1 MPASLFKP
9 SLNGLWNLPPLI
21 LHPFAGREGPD
32 KLLEG
37 SRAALMA
44 HGLMPT
50 DADMDE
56 LSRRILTGRHNE
68 VRMLYFL
75 GKDIFRWMDQ
85 CQEIVEKEEVL
96 KALGIRTQSFAA
108 MLVDSPP
115 KCVTDKLNGWGVS
128 DQRTIF
134 SRAIGLRS
142 AFEDLPSIELLSPLF
157 LRNYHRYA
165 DHLYACY
172 QRLGPFTVIGPGNF
186 PFELFGSEEY
196 SRMLSEQFERLE

>member
-9 SLNGLWNLPPLI
+9 NLTGRWDLPPLI

-37 SRAALMA
+37 SRAALML
-44 HGLMPT
+44 HGLMPS
-50 DADMDE
+50 DLDKDE
-56 LSRRILTGRHNE
+56 LCRRMLVGRHNE

-85 CQEIVEKEEVL
+85 CQEIIDKVDQL
-96 KALGIRTQSFAA
+96 KTMGIRPQSFAA
-108 MLVDSPP
+108 MLVDGPP
-115 KCVTDKLNGWGVS
+115 KSLTAKLMGWGVS

-142 AFEDLPSIELLSPLF
+142 TFEELPSRELLSPIF
-157 LRNYHRYA
+157 LKNYHRYA

-172 QRLGPFTVIGPGNF
+172 QRLSPFTVIGTDNF
-186 PFELFGSEEY
+186 RFEMYGSEEY
-196 SRMLSEQFERLE
+196 SRMLAEQFERLE